1 MPDTVLSIFLQ
12 ISAVISPICLH
23 PLPHVWLA
31 FPKGIYHVARTPGD
45 KLGYIAY
52 EDFVRDPEANP
63 RQSTSGKIEL
73 FCQEKADIF
82 TKLGWQDAD
91 DPIPPYA
98 TYLRPRYG
106 YEDTFSNWEAKEKG
120 EYPIQVFNGHY
131 LRRSHSSFDSNGY
144 LREAFASPVFMSA
157 ADAAE
162 RGIVTGDW
170 VRIFNDTGSIVR
182 QASVVETMMPGVANT
197 MHGSWIEMDE
207 TGTSINGGTNVLV
220 DSTTSAG
227 VQQGYN
233 TRLCQIEKYEVQDIL
248 PDVERPVVLPAGIEE

>member
-1 MPDTVLSIFLQ
+1 M
-12 ISAVISPICLH
+12 
-23 PLPHVWLA
+23 
-31 FPKGIYHVARTPGD
+31 
-45 KLGYIAY
+45 
-52 EDFVRDPEANP
+52 
-63 RQSTSGKIEL
+63 
-73 FCQEKADIF
+73 
-82 TKLGWQDAD
+82 
-91 DPIPPYA
+91 
-98 TYLRPRYG
+98 
-106 YEDTFSNWEAKEKG
+106 
-120 EYPIQVFNGHY
+120 FNGHY